1 MNKALLLLVFLFI
14 VVGISSQSLPHM
26 IVGKA
31 WNQAG
36 VPHSTIRIRLS
47 VQGVSYYYNWPGQ
60 TDNLPGSIT
69 TSPAFAIQTSAIS
82 GFQAPGA
89 TATLTVK
96 GDNDAE
102 SSMEVIRSA
111 TSVTNVGDLVFTMD
125 DTANR
130 AALTAIYNA
139 CGGANWT
146 NNTNWLS
153 PLPLSEW
160 YGVQTYSGQVT
171 ILDLSNNNLFGD
183 LPPEVNTLT
192 SMHVLNLSHNSLL
205 TLCIISGLLPDCV
218 INVSFNQLHFYSFD
232 INVFA
237 PGIWTRFPQNPCYY
251 PQTINATQGATVEMH
266 SGISGNNLTYNWTK
280 DGAFLT
286 TTASGNL
293 ILNDVQ
299 PGQAGF
305 YGCSVYSNDWAAF
318 IERHPITLTVMSVN
332 HPPVIDMPA
341 VLHINQN
348 ESLSF
353 DIYQYA
359 SDPDGD
365 TLLPS
370 VTGNQFIS
378 AVVSSNIVTLYP
390 SENWTGTETITIMVV
405 DDVVGVQWWAEDTVS
420 IVVSNPLEIDFDTD
434 SSLNNNIVMDSPATV
449 PVFTATCDA
458 PYSLVS
464 WAWDFDNDGITDSTL
479 PNPQPQYTSTGLKD
493 VRLTA
498 SDGIHVSSLLKPSFI
513 TVLPGEYIPPA
524 VVDEDLIFYSNNVYN
539 LGGELQIDTGVNL
552 IVQPNAEVNML
563 TQQQLVINGNI
574 QASGASFQASRVDE
588 WGGIV
593 LNSGASGSSLVNL
606 QISGASIPLV
616 LNDCSPFINNLVLE
630 AEPGT
635 RNPGPAIRINGSSAP
650 LIQSLQTHGF
660 ATAIKAQRDGAGAVT
675 LNIDS
680 VLLNRGDE
688 VPSSTD
694 IGIEIQGDYWFEA
707 QDIRIQ
713 GYPRGIGI
721 QGTQPTLG
729 RARLTGSRVVQNES
743 NRDPGTAIS
752 IAGVGF
758 VQIMADTLI
767 GFDNAIVVSNG
778 GTASSCE
785 VSSCVIS
792 KQAYSANSVGISVS
806 SFQSLRADSLLVS
819 NYGTAISTDGGSSRS
834 IGFNQLL
841 NCGTGILTDSP
852 TSYVQ
857 VRNNIIRRDQ
867 AYPGTQD
874 QPALNLTS
882 TCAEITGNTVFA
894 HPTSLRLNG
903 GTAATLVNNIFWPQ
917 QEGPDPIQ
925 IMGTSTLSA
934 TFNDIRQTAGVYP
947 GTGNQNRDPRFVD
960 PGNGNLNLGI
970 RSRCI
975 DAGDPGWPL
984 DPDGSRADLGA
995 LYFDQTNMSYETDFY
1010 CDIQAGPH
1018 PLAVQ
1023 FYDDSAFSASSWNWD
1038 FNGDGTIDST
1048 LRDPLWTFEQPG
1060 SFSVSLSSSDGSN
1073 TATVTYDDLISVWN
1087 TAPEVL
1093 QPIEAQNWPEDFGL
1107 WICQLDAFFND
1118 ADGDSLSYS
1127 VALSEPLVSWEIT
1140 GSDLRIHSIQDLFG
1154 ALAVTVTADDGYS
1167 EARAKNGFRVECSLS
1182 FNVTIDPVNDPPE
1195 LISAF
1200 PEQSLLYIAEGD
1212 EINFNLEVVDV
1223 DSPVTYIWLLDN
1235 VDQNNNGPEWNHVFD
1250 EQGYRSV
1257 SVTISDGVNSFLWGW
1272 GLQVQSSPSDDP
1284 LVPAFTAL
1292 LPNTPNPF
1300 REGTSIHYAINR
1312 QGPFEMAIYN
1322 SRGQLVKR
1330 FQNCPGEAGWHHQYW
1345 NGCDS
1350 HGRKVSAGVYLVRMT
1365 HEGKSYTRKV
1375 LLVR

>member
-1 MNKALLLLVFLFI
+1 MKKSLVVLVLLICLSAI
-14 VVGISSQSLPHM
+14 NAQGLPHM
-26 IVGKA
+26 ITG
-31 WNQAG
+31 QALHQ
-36 VPHSTIRIRLS
+36 P
-47 VQGVSYYYNWPGQ
+47 GVSHNNLSIKLTAQSTDYYFNWSGQ
-60 TDNLPGSIT
+60 TDDLPGSVI
-69 TSPAFAIQTSAIS
+69 SAGAFAIQTADVT
-82 GFQAPGA
+82 GFQSGGD
-89 TATLTVK
+89 TAVLLFK
-96 GDNDAE
+96 GDGDVETTVN
-102 SSMEVIRSA
+102 VVRST
-111 TSVTNVGDLVFTMD
+111 TSVSDLGNIVFTED
-125 DTANR
+125 DSEVR
-130 AALTAIYNA
+130 IILTSLYNA
-139 CGGANWT
+139 CGGPSWT
-146 NNTNWLS
+146 NNANWLS
-153 PLPLSEW
+153 TSPVSSW
-160 YGVQTYSGQVT
+160 YGVQSTDGEVT
-171 ILDLSNNNLFGD
+171 GLDLSNNNLSGD
-183 LPPEVNTLT
+183 LPGGLNGLI
-192 SMHVLNLSHNSLL
+192 SLQSLNLSSNYLLSLPVL
-205 TLCIISGLLPDCV
+205 DSLPSSCQIDVRANLLD
-218 INVSFNQLHFYSFD
+218 FHSFD
-232 INVFA
+232 IQSPSIGV
-237 PGIWTRFPQNPCYY
+237 WQRFPQRPCLYSD
-251 PQTINATQGATVEMH
+251 TIYAEQDGDVTLSSLIPGASLSYNWSRESVFVAT
-266 SGISGNNLTYNWTK
+266 TYNGQLQL
-280 DGAFLT
+280 DNVQ
-286 TTASGNL
+286 TA
-293 ILNDVQ
+293 
-299 PGQAGF
+299 QAGIW
-305 YGCSVYSNDWAAF
+305 GCTIHSTVWNAD
-318 IERHPITLTVMSVN
+318 IQRNPITLIVQSVN
-332 HPPVIDMPA
+332 HPPVIDLPVSMQ
-341 VLHINQN
+341 IYQN
-348 ESLSF
+348 ESLSL

-359 SDPDGD
+359 SDPDANP
-365 TLLPS
+365 LS
-370 VTGNQFIS
+370 VSVSGNQ
-378 AVVSSNIVTLYP
+378 NIDILIEGTLVTLSP
-390 SENWTGTETITIMVV
+390 QTNWTGSETLTITVNDNVI
-405 DDVVGVQWWAEDTVS
+405 DARLTAWDTVN
-420 IVVSNPLEIDFDTD
+420 INVINPLIIDFATD
-434 SSLNNNIVMDSPATV
+434 SALNNNIVIGSGATI

-464 WAWDFDNDGITDSTL
+464 WAWDFDNDGITDSTV
-479 PNPQPQYTSTGLKD
+479 PNPQPGYTTEGLKD

-498 SDGIHVSSLLKPSFI
+498 SDGVHVSTVLKQGFI
-513 TVLPGEYIPPA
+513 TVLPGQYIPPA

-539 LGGELQIDTGVNL
+539 LGGELQIDPGVNL
-552 IVQPNAEVNML
+552 TVQPNAEVNML

-574 QASGASFQASRVDE
+574 QANGASFQASRVEE

-593 LNSGASGSSLVNL
+593 LNPGASNSSLTNL
-606 QISGASIPLV
+606 QISGASTPLV

-707 QDIRIQ
+707 QDVRIQ

-758 VQIMADTLI
+758 IQIMADTLI

-792 KQAYSANSVGISVS
+792 KQAYGANSVGISVS
-806 SFQSLRADSLLVS
+806 GFQSLRADSLLVS

-841 NCGTGILTDSP
+841 NCGTGILTGSP
-852 TSYVQ
+852 ASYVQ

-874 QPALNLTS
+874 QPALNLTAAN
-882 TCAEITGNTVFA
+882 AEITGNTVFA

-934 TFNDIRQTAGVYP
+934 TYNDIRLTVGAYP

-975 DAGDPGWPL
+975 DAGDPLWPP

-1073 TATVTYDDLISVWN
+1073 TATVTYDDLVSVWN

-1154 ALAVTVTADDGYS
+1154 ALTVTVTADDGYS

-1235 VDQNNNGPEWNHVFD
+1235 VDQNNNGPEWNHVFG
-1250 EQGYRSV
+1250 EQGYHSV

-1312 QGPFEMAIYN
+1312 QGQFEMAIYN